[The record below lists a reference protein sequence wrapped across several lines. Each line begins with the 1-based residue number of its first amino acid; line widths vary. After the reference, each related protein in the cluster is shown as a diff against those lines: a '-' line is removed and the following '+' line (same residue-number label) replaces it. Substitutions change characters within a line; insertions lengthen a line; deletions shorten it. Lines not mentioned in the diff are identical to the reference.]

1 MQGFVMKSSLIQSA
15 IRAGVIGGAMMFAM
29 SASAQDATVPQADQ
43 IIENL
48 QMQEAPAPGLR
59 MKGGGRGISV
69 QAVEQ
74 VEAPSMNFA
83 VEFELGSA
91 NLTPEAMSV
100 LDQLGVA
107 LSSDTLSP
115 FAFRIS
121 GHTDATGPETFNLQL
136 SEQRARAVEAYLAAN
151 YGIDRARLNTV
162 GMGESALL
170 DAGNPFSSQNR
181 RVEITNIGASGG

>member
-1 MQGFVMKSSLIQSA
+1 MKSSLIQSA
-15 IRAGVIGGAMMFAM
+15 LRVGVITGAMVFALP
-29 SASAQDATVPQADQ
+29 ATAQDSTIPDANQ
-43 IIENL
+43 IIEAL
-48 QMQEAPAPGLR
+48 QAQEAPTPGLR

-69 QAVEQ
+69 QAVEP
-74 VEAPSMNFA
+74 VEPPSMNFA

-91 NLTPEAMSV
+91 NLTPEAMTV

-107 LSSDTLSP
+107 LSSETLSP
-115 FAFRIS
+115 FAFQIS

-136 SEQRARAVEAYLAAN
+136 SEQRARAVEAYLSAN
-151 YGIDRARLNTV
+151 YGIDRGRLNTV

-170 DAGNPFSSQNR
+170 DSGNPFSSQNR

>member
-1 MQGFVMKSSLIQSA
+1 MKSSLIQSA
-15 IRAGVIGGAMMFAM
+15 IRAGIIGGAIVIAM
-29 SASAQDATVPQADQ
+29 PASAQDATIPDANQ

-115 FAFRIS
+115 YAFRIS
-121 GHTDATGPETFNLQL
+121 GHTDATGPEIFNLQL
-136 SEQRARAVEAYLAAN
+136 SEQRARAVESYLAAN
-151 YGIDRARLNTV
+151 YGIDRSRLNTV